1 MGTPSVTTRGM
12 KEPEMIKIANW
23 IDLALNA
30 SDDDSK
36 LKAIKSEIVEFCAT
50 YPLYKDITGFED

>member
-1 MGTPSVTTRGM
+1 M

-30 SDDDSK
+30 RDDDGK
-36 LKAIKSEIVEFCAT
+36 LKAIKSEIVAFCAT
-50 YPLYKDITGFED
+50 YPLYKDITDFDD